1 MILFHIKDAIESPC
15 PFTWLA
21 VIAQYGAIESHV
33 GPIFPLAQIAEA
45 VFHHSLAQLKL
56 H

>member
-21 VIAQYGAIESHV
+21 VIAQYGAIENHV
-33 GPIFPLAQIAEA
+33 SPILLLAQIAEA
-45 VFHHSLAQLKL
+45 VFHPALAQLEL